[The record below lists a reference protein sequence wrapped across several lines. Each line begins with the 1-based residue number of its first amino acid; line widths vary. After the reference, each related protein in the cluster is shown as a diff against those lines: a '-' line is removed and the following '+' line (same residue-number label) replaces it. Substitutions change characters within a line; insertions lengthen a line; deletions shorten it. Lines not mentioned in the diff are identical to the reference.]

1 MVHAHCKREWWELK
15 ETAETIFF
23 YFKKQIRI
31 FNVTLLPQLQPNLDQ
46 IFSAHG
52 SDYGTCTL

>member
-1 MVHAHCKREWWELK
+1 MVGIEGDGGN
-15 ETAETIFF
+15 IF
-23 YFKKQIRI
+23 YLKKQIRI
-31 FNVTLLPQLQPNLDQ
+31 FNITLLPQLAPNVDE